1 MKKIA
6 VFFMVLSLLCLFLFP
21 GAALADSVSFCGASF
36 PKDAESID
44 LGDQAVED
52 WDAFIAFLGEFPV
65 LKQVDMFSTMIEK
78 KQINRLVEAFPD
90 IHFGWTIHITHKHY
104 IRTDQTAYSTL
115 HGQCAPHPSK
125 VFEVLKYCTELRAL
139 DIGHNVVTDLS
150 FLEPLTHLRV
160 LILACNPDLKNI
172 QVLSQLKDL
181 EYIELFSTSITD
193 LTPLGELPHLMDL
206 NVANNRISKWKV
218 LLEMP
223 QLRRLWIPVND
234 KNADLLREAL
244 PDTKVVNHG
253 QPTGNGWRRYEDES
267 EDPHYSIIYRM
278 FRENEYIPFAESA
291 PWPETEGTDESSLE

>member
-1 MKKIA
+1 MKKVVI
-6 VFFMVLSLLCLFLFP
+6 LLFCFLLLLA
-21 GAALADSVSFCGASF
+21 GAAAADSVSFGSVSF
-36 PKDAESID
+36 PREAEAID
-44 LGDQAVED
+44 LGEQTVED
-52 WDAFIAFLGEFPV
+52 WDAFIAFLGGFPN
-65 LKQVDMFSTMIEK
+65 LKQVDMFSTIVEK

-139 DIGHNVVTDLS
+139 DLGHNTLTDLS

-160 LILACNPDLKNI
+160 LILACNPNLKNI
-172 QVLSQLKDL
+172 QVLSGLKDL
-181 EYIELFSTSITD
+181 EYIELFSTAITD
-193 LTPLGELPHLMDL
+193 LTPLGDLPHLMDL

-253 QPTGNGWRRYEDES
+253 QPTGNGWRRFEDET
-267 EDPHYSIIYRM
+267 EHPHYSVIYRM
-278 FRENEYIPFAESA
+278 FREDQYIPFEESA
-291 PWPETEGTDESSLE
+291 PWPEEAEAEQ